1 MMAALISGGVNA
13 LQGKRGSD
21 LLKAT
26 LRDTAIAA
34 VTGGIG
40 KPGTGEGVN
49 LLAKEGTKQAVTQG
63 GKQLATSSI
72 QPATKLTAAEIS
84 KQAGKTYAERD
95 MLKELAKEEA
105 GKGRLSQIFS
115 AIEQPFRDPK
125 TGNIS
130 QFRTALGGAGIGG
143 AAYAAGLFDPKDPP
157 DPKYPG
163 FNKYYAAN
171 PKMFQPGS
179 GQYGPDTDLYPEGS
193 PYSGLQEGGI
203 ADVEMMSP
211 DDEMLQ
217 FDMQQQAMDDGPG
230 IVAALEQRFVQDFMS
245 PDKKA
250 MKASMRKPARMG
262 RVPESEMT
270 NVTPMSAEMSAE
282 LKTVLPERIKRDFVM
297 KFKQDPD
304 KTAIE
309 YATTMRDK
317 DRLTIAD
324 VQKAKEALTQM
335 TNETEMDVGEIEG
348 IMGLMKDS
356 GGEDVRVP
364 QAPTPPA
371 LQNILDEFRSR
382 ATNEPRMQEFNKGD
396 LVDVLPSKLK
406 RDENDTSNYKRTSGK
421 MVTDETGKGSGTKD
435 TMLAQLADGE
445 FVTKAKSVLGA
456 GKAMGGKNKKEQR
469 ELGAKFFYTQM
480 SELEKL
486 AESA

>member
-1 MMAALISGGVNA
+1 MHPLMMAALISGGVNA

-21 LLKAT
+21 LLKST
-26 LRDTAIAA
+26 IKDTAIAA
-34 VTGGIG
+34 VLGGA
-40 KPGTGEGVN
+40 KMPGSSEGIN
-49 LLAKEGTKQAVTQG
+49 QLAAEG
-63 GKQLATSSI
+63 GKQLATAPSKTALMKGAV
-72 QPATKLTAAEIS
+72 QP
-84 KQAGKTYAERD
+84 
-95 MLKELAKEEA
+95 ELYK
-105 GKGRLSQIFS
+105 S
-115 AIEQPFRDPK
+115 AITPTTKTLTMGQKLEKAFTAVEKPFRDPK
-125 TGNIS
+125 TGDIS
-130 QFRTALGGAGIGG
+130 SFRVGLGSAGLGG

-171 PKMFQPGS
+171 PEMFQPGS
-179 GQYGPDTDLYPEGS
+179 GQYGPDTDQYPEGS

-203 ADVEMMSP
+203 ADAAMMSP

-217 FDMQQQAMDDGPG
+217 YDMQQQSMDDGPG
-230 IVAALEQRFVQDFMS
+230 IVAALEARFKESFLD
-245 PDKKA
+245 PDKK
-250 MKASMRKPARMG
+250 SMRGAMRRSIPSGKTP
-262 RVPESEMT
+262 VSKMT
-270 NVTPMSAEMSAE
+270 NVTPMAAE
-282 LKTVLPERIKRDFVM
+282 LTTALPERIKRDFVM

-348 IMGLMKDS
+348 IMGLMGDS
-356 GGEDVRVP
+356 GGEDVRIP
-364 QAPTPPA
+364 QAPPPPA
-371 LQNILDEFRSR
+371 LQNILDTFRSR
-382 ATNEPRMQEFNKGD
+382 ATNEPRTQEFNKGD

-456 GKAMGGKNKKEQR
+456 GKAMGGKNKEEQR
-469 ELGAKFFYTQM
+469 ELGAKFFYSQM

>member
-1 MMAALISGGVNA
+1 MHPLMMAALISGGVNA

-21 LLKAT
+21 LLKST
-26 LRDTAIAA
+26 IKDTAIAA
-34 VTGGIG
+34 VLGGA
-40 KPGTGEGVN
+40 KMPGGDKGISTLASEG
-49 LLAKEGTKQAVTQG
+49 
-63 GKQLATSSI
+63 
-72 QPATKLTAAEIS
+72 S
-84 KQAGKTYAERD
+84 KQAAMSTTGTIAAKSPFAAGQAGALQASRKM
-95 MLKELAKEEA
+95 MLANANKPLTMGQKLEKA
-105 GKGRLSQIFS
+105 FT
-115 AIEQPFRDPK
+115 AIEKPFRDPK
-125 TGNIS
+125 TGDIS
-130 QFRTALGGAGIGG
+130 SFRVGLGSAGLGG

-217 FDMQQQAMDDGPG
+217 FDMQQQAMEDGPG
-230 IVAALEQRFVQDFMS
+230 IVGVLERRFVEDFIG

-250 MKASMRKPARMG
+250 MKASMRIKDPVKTSKAPVSGM
-262 RVPESEMT
+262 ST
-270 NVTPMSAEMSAE
+270 ATPMMADI
-282 LKTVLPERIKRDFVM
+282 KTLVPERIKKDFIM
-297 KFKQDPD
+297 KYKQDPD

-309 YATTMRDK
+309 YATMMRDK
-317 DRLTIAD
+317 DRITIAD
-324 VQKAKEALTQM
+324 VQKAKEMLEQM
-335 TNETEMDVGEIEG
+335 TNETEMEVGEIEG
-348 IMGLMKDS
+348 ILGLTSDAKE
-356 GGEDVRVP
+356 GVRIP
-364 QAPTPPA
+364 QAPPPPA
-371 LQNILDEFRSR
+371 LQNILDTFRSR
-382 ATNEPRMQEFNKGD
+382 AANEPRMQEFNKGD

-421 MVTDETGKGSGTKD
+421 MVTDETGKGSGNKD

-456 GKAMGGKNKKEQR
+456 GKAMGGKNKEEQR

>member
-1 MMAALISGGVNA
+1 MHPLMMAALISGGVNA

-21 LLKAT
+21 LLKST
-26 LRDTAIAA
+26 IKDTAIAA
-34 VTGGIG
+34 VLGGA
-40 KPGTGEGVN
+40 KMPGGDKGIST
-49 LLAKEGTKQAVTQG
+49 LASEG
-63 GKQLATSSI
+63 GKQAAMSTTGTIAANSPFAAGQAGARAASQKMMLANAGN
-72 QPATKLTAAEIS
+72 ATKPLTMGQKLEKAF
-84 KQAGKTYAERD
+84 T
-95 MLKELAKEEA
+95 
-105 GKGRLSQIFS
+105 
-115 AIEQPFRDPK
+115 AIEKPFLKPD
-125 TGNIS
+125 GSGDIS
-130 QFRTALGGAGIGG
+130 SFRVGLGSAGLGG

-157 DPKYPG
+157 DPKFPG
-163 FNKYYAAN
+163 FNKYYASN
-171 PKMFQPGS
+171 PLMFQPGS
-179 GQYGPDTDLYPEGS
+179 GQYGPDTDQYPEGS
-193 PYSGLQEGGI
+193 PYSGMQEGGI
-203 ADVEMMSP
+203 ADTAMMSP

-217 FDMQQQAMDDGPG
+217 YDMQQQSMDDGPG
-230 IVAALEQRFVQDFMS
+230 IVAALEARFKESFLDS
-245 PDKKA
+245 DKKA
-250 MKASMRKPARMG
+250 MRGAMRKSTPSG
-262 RVPESEMT
+262 KTPVSKMT
-270 NVTPMSAEMSAE
+270 NVTPIAAE
-282 LKTVLPERIKRDFVM
+282 LTTALPERIKRDFVM

-348 IMGLMKDS
+348 IMGLM
-356 GGEDVRVP
+356 GQQQGEDVRIP
-364 QAPTPPA
+364 QAPPPPA
-371 LQNILDEFRSR
+371 LQNILDTFRSR
-382 ATNEPRMQEFNKGD
+382 ATNEPRTQEFNKGD

-421 MVTDETGKGSGTKD
+421 MVTDETGKGSGSKD

-469 ELGAKFFYTQM
+469 ELGAKFFYSQM

>member
-1 MMAALISGGVNA
+1 MHPLMMAALISGGVNA

-21 LLKAT
+21 LLKST
-26 LRDTAIAA
+26 IKDTAIAA
-34 VTGGIG
+34 VLGGVKMPGADKGISTLTSG
-40 KPGTGEGVN
+40 K
-49 LLAKEGTKQAVTQG
+49 
-63 GKQLATSSI
+63 
-72 QPATKLTAAEIS
+72 TAAASQLPAAPS
-84 KQAGKTYAERD
+84 KTALMKGALQPEFYGTPQAKTPFLEK
-95 MLKELAKEEA
+95 L
-105 GKGRLSQIFS
+105 GS
-115 AIEQPFRDPK
+115 AFTKIEKPFRDPK
-125 TGNIS
+125 TGDIS
-130 QFRTALGGAGIGG
+130 SFRVGLGSAGLGG
-143 AAYAAGLFDPKDPP
+143 AAYAAGMFDPKDPP

-171 PKMFQPGS
+171 PEMFQPGS

-203 ADVEMMSP
+203 ADVEMMGP

-217 FDMQQQAMDDGPG
+217 FDMQQQSMDDGPG
-230 IVAALEQRFVQDFMS
+230 IVAALEQRFRESFLD

-250 MKASMRKPARMG
+250 MKASMRRPKKIG
-262 RVPESEMT
+262 KVPESEMT
-270 NVTPMSAEMSAE
+270 NVTPMAADI
-282 LKTVLPERIKRDFVM
+282 KTMVPQRIKKDFIM
-297 KFKQDPD
+297 KYKQDPD

-309 YATTMRDK
+309 YATMMRDK
-317 DRLTIAD
+317 DRITIAD
-324 VQKAKEALTQM
+324 VQRAKEMLEQM
-335 TNETEMDVGEIEG
+335 TNETEMEVGEIEG
-348 IMGLMKDS
+348 IMGLTSDATE
-356 GGEDVRVP
+356 GVRIP
-364 QAPTPPA
+364 QAPPPPA
-371 LQNILDEFRSR
+371 LQNILDTFRSR

-421 MVTDETGKGSGTKD
+421 MVTDETGKGSGSKD

-456 GKAMGGKNKKEQR
+456 GKAMGGKNKQEQR
-469 ELGAKFFYTQM
+469 ELGAKFFYSQM

>member
-21 LLKAT
+21 LLKST
-26 LRDTAIAA
+26 IKDTAIAA
-34 VTGGIG
+34 VLGGAKLPGGEKGISTLASG
-40 KPGTGEGVN
+40 K
-49 LLAKEGTKQAVTQG
+49 
-63 GKQLATSSI
+63 
-72 QPATKLTAAEIS
+72 TAAASQLPAAPS
-84 KQAGKTYAERD
+84 KTALMKGALQPELYGTPQAKTPFLEK
-95 MLKELAKEEA
+95 L
-105 GKGRLSQIFS
+105 GS
-115 AIEQPFRDPK
+115 AFTKIEKPFRDPK
-125 TGNIS
+125 TGDIS
-130 QFRTALGGAGIGG
+130 SFRVGLGSAGLGG

-179 GQYGPDTDLYPEGS
+179 GQYGPDTSKYPEGS

-230 IVAALEQRFVQDFMS
+230 IVAILEERFKEDFMA

-250 MKASMRKPARMG
+250 MKASMRRKDPVKTG
-262 RVPESEMT
+262 RAPVSGMST
-270 NVTPMSAEMSAE
+270 ATPMMAEV
-282 LKTVLPERIKRDFVM
+282 KTMVPERIKKDFIM
-297 KFKQDPD
+297 KYKQDPD

-309 YATTMRDK
+309 YATMMRDK
-317 DRLTIAD
+317 DRITIAD
-324 VQKAKEALTQM
+324 VQKAKEMLEQM
-335 TNETEMDVGEIEG
+335 TNETEMEVGEIEG
-348 IMGLMKDS
+348 ILGLTSDAKE
-356 GGEDVRVP
+356 GVRIP
-364 QAPTPPA
+364 QAPPPPA
-371 LQNILDEFRSR
+371 LQNILDTFRSR

-456 GKAMGGKNKKEQR
+456 GKAMGGKNKEEQR

>member
-1 MMAALISGGVNA
+1 MHPLMMAALISGGVNA

-21 LLKAT
+21 LLKST
-26 LRDTAIAA
+26 IKDTAIAA
-34 VTGGIG
+34 VLGGA
-40 KPGTGEGVN
+40 KMPGGDKGIST
-49 LLAKEGTKQAVTQG
+49 LASEG
-63 GKQLATSSI
+63 GKQ
-72 QPATKLTAAEIS
+72 AAMSTTGTIAANS
-84 KQAGKTYAERD
+84 PFAAGQAGALQASRKM
-95 MLKELAKEEA
+95 MLANANKPLTMGQKLEKA
-105 GKGRLSQIFS
+105 FT
-115 AIEQPFRDPK
+115 AIEKPFRDPK
-125 TGNIS
+125 TGDIS
-130 QFRTALGGAGIGG
+130 SFRVGLGSAGLGG

-217 FDMQQQAMDDGPG
+217 FDMQQQAMEDGPG
-230 IVAALEQRFVQDFMS
+230 IVGVLERRFVEDFIG

-250 MKASMRKPARMG
+250 MKASMRIKDPVKTSKAPVSGM
-262 RVPESEMT
+262 ST
-270 NVTPMSAEMSAE
+270 ATPMMADI
-282 LKTVLPERIKRDFVM
+282 KTLVPERIKKDFIM
-297 KFKQDPD
+297 KYKQDPD

-309 YATTMRDK
+309 YATMMRDK
-317 DRLTIAD
+317 DRITIAD
-324 VQKAKEALTQM
+324 VQKAKEMLEQM
-335 TNETEMDVGEIEG
+335 TNETEMEVGEIEG
-348 IMGLMKDS
+348 ILGLTSDAKE
-356 GGEDVRVP
+356 GVRIP
-364 QAPTPPA
+364 QAPPPPA
-371 LQNILDEFRSR
+371 LQNILDTFRSR
-382 ATNEPRMQEFNKGD
+382 AANEPRMQEFNKGD

-421 MVTDETGKGSGTKD
+421 MVTDETGKGSGNKD

-456 GKAMGGKNKKEQR
+456 GKAMGGKNKEEQR

>member
-1 MMAALISGGVNA
+1 MHPLMMAALISGGVNA

-21 LLKAT
+21 LLKST
-26 LRDTAIAA
+26 IKDTAIAA
-34 VTGGIG
+34 VLGGA
-40 KPGTGEGVN
+40 KMPGSSEGIN
-49 LLAKEGTKQAVTQG
+49 QLAAEG
-63 GKQLATSSI
+63 GKQ
-72 QPATKLTAAEIS
+72 AAMSTTGTIAANSPFAAGQIGAQQAS
-84 KQAGKTYAERD
+84 KQM
-95 MLKELAKEEA
+95 MLANANKAK
-105 GKGRLSQIFS
+105 KGLTMGQKLEKAFT
-115 AIEQPFRDPK
+115 AIEKPFRDPK
-125 TGNIS
+125 TGDIS
-130 QFRTALGGAGIGG
+130 SFRVGLGSAGLGG

-171 PKMFQPGS
+171 PEMFQPGS
-179 GQYGPDTDLYPEGS
+179 GQYGPDTDQYPEGS

-203 ADVEMMSP
+203 ADATMMSP

-217 FDMQQQAMDDGPG
+217 YDMQQQSMDDGPG
-230 IVAALEQRFVQDFMS
+230 IVAALEARFKESFLD
-245 PDKKA
+245 PDKK
-250 MKASMRKPARMG
+250 SMRGAMRKSIPSG
-262 RVPESEMT
+262 KTPVSKMT
-270 NVTPMSAEMSAE
+270 NVTPMAAE
-282 LKTVLPERIKRDFVM
+282 LTTALPERIKRDFVM

-348 IMGLMKDS
+348 IMGLM
-356 GGEDVRVP
+356 GQQQGEDVRIP
-364 QAPTPPA
+364 QAPPPPA
-371 LQNILDEFRSR
+371 LQNILDTFRSR
-382 ATNEPRMQEFNKGD
+382 ATNEPRTQEFNKGD

-421 MVTDETGKGSGTKD
+421 MVTDETGKGSGSKD

-456 GKAMGGKNKKEQR
+456 GKAMGGKNKQEQR
-469 ELGAKFFYTQM
+469 ELGAKFFYSQM